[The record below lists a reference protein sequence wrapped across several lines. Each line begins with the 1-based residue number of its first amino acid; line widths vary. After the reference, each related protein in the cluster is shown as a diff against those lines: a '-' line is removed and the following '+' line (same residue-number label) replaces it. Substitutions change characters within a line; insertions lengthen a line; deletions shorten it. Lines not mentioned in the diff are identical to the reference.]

1 MLIKSEANEKMNEL
15 VNLFLM
21 SANPEIIAMGEDFKR
36 GMFEQKLTVDD
47 VLETI
52 ASYLGDG

>member
-1 MLIKSEANEKMNEL
+1 MLSKSEANEKMNEL
-15 VNLFLM
+15 VNLLLM
-21 SANPEIIAMGEDFKR
+21 SANPELIAMGEDFKR
-36 GMFEQKLTVDD
+36 GMYEQKLTVDD